1 MPNCF
6 NIIPVLLKKFAG
18 GEGSEKVD
26 VQKLFGFL
34 GLFTL
39 CLLWWL
45 GKIFLFANLI
55 AYDIQISNVHL
66 HK

>member
-45 GKIFLFANLI
+45 GKIFLFANLV
-55 AYDIQISNVHL
+55 A
-66 HK
+66 